1 MYENGRKVSR
11 YYKMREHKRRLK
23 DRFLK
28 NPHNANIEK
37 NKSYEEYLV
46 TTNEHDR
53 TVPMGCHNLPY
64 AEQYWRIA
72 YNTNDR
78 KYAKKNTASSAR
90 NNWKDALNR
99 FIDEDWEDFEIGHE
113 YNKLTNFEA
122 D

>member
-11 YYKMREHKRRLK
+11 YHRMREHKRRMK

-28 NPHNANIEK
+28 NPYNANIEK

-53 TVPMGCHNLPY
+53 IKPMGCRNLPY

-72 YNTNDR
+72 YSTNDR
-78 KYAKKNTASSAR
+78 KYSKKITASASR
-90 NNWKDALNR
+90 NDWKDALNK
-99 FIDEDWEDFEIGHE
+99 FDSEDWEDFEGGHE
-113 YNKLTNFEA
+113 YNKLINFEA